1 MYFVTRCDIVFPLKI
16 MLLIFVTVFDNR
28 SERCQTSPSDLHGGW
43 PRIQVPRGPGNPTEY
58 GQKCGPLWSS
68 GHWAGEDC

>member
-1 MYFVTRCDIVFPLKI
+1 MYFVTRCDIIFPLKI

-28 SERCQTSPSDLHGGW
+28 SECSQTSPSDLHGGW
-43 PRIQVPRGPGNPTEY
+43 PRFQVPRGPGNPTEH
-58 GQKCGPLWSS
+58 GQECGPLWSS